1 MSPHEAGVRD
11 VRRNK
16 NPSSRRIR
24 ARAMQTQGEW
34 RMANRE
40 DCFHFATRYS
50 LLANSSLDPI
60 EGSGTPTDASSILR
74 ACGRG
79 SPLRTS
85 LVCEGGTEG
94 GSPVGVPPRLLP
106 TGVSPRALLQARLPG
121 TRVRRA
127 LPALACPSPVE
138 APHAPVVMPA
148 DMMPKAAR
156 ERTVSF
162 RARAPH
168 SLRIREYPRP
178 KASLDEQDSPLV
190 TERGTD
196 VKGNVA

>member
-1 MSPHEAGVRD
+1 MEKVLFA
-11 VRRNK
+11 
-16 NPSSRRIR
+16 SRIPL
-24 ARAMQTQGEW
+24 
-34 RMANRE
+34 
-40 DCFHFATRYS
+40 FAT
-50 LLANSSLDPI
+50 SSPDPI
-60 EGSGTPTDASSILR
+60 EGGGTPTDASSNLR

-85 LVCEGGTEG
+85 PVCEGGTEG